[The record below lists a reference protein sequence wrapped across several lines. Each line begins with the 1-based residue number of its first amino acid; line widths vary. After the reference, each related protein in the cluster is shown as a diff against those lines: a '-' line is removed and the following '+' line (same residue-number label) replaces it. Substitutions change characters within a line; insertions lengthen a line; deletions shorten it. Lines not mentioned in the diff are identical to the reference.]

1 MFDFNMDEYEA
12 NNGGPVPKG
21 TYLVQVEKS
30 ELEDTKKGGQMIKV
44 QFNIVGEQ
52 QNGRKLFEQ
61 YNIVNDNPEAVKI
74 GLGKIKSLIQASGA
88 NVARFTS
95 PDQLIGLEC
104 LVNVKT
110 YEDDYGEKNAI
121 TTYKKLG
128 GNAPTQNA
136 PNAQGGVGETNGVPN
151 GPDGKPI
158 F

>member
-1 MFDFNMDEYEA
+1 MFDFNLDDYEES
-12 NNGGPVPKG
+12 NGGVVPKG

-30 ELEDTKKGGQMIKV
+30 ELADTKSGGQMIKV

-61 YNIVNDNPEAVKI
+61 YNIANKNPEAVKI
-74 GLGKIKSLIQASGA
+74 GLGKIKSLILASGA
-88 NVARFTS
+88 NMSKFTS

-110 YEDDYGEKNAI
+110 YEDEYGEKNGI
-121 TTYKKLG
+121 TNYKKLG
-128 GNAPTQNA
+128 GNNSKT
-136 PNAQGGVGETNGVPN
+136 PNEQGGVGETNGVPN
-151 GPDGKPI
+151 GADGKPI

>member
-1 MFDFNMDEYEA
+1 MFEFNLDEVEA
-12 NNGGPVPKG
+12 STGGVVPKG

-30 ELEDTKKGGQMIKV
+30 ELADTKSGGKMIKV

-61 YNIVNDNPEAVKI
+61 YNIANQNPEAVKI
-74 GLGKIKSLIQASGA
+74 GLGQIKSLIMAAGA
-88 NVARFTS
+88 NISKFTT

-121 TTYKKLG
+121 TTYKRLG
-128 GNAPTQNA
+128 GNAPKNEV
-136 PNAQGGVGETNGVPN
+136 GGVGHTQGVPH
-151 GPDGKPI
+151 GTDGKPI